1 VAGDAAGPAPVL
13 GAVAIDLVREIA
25 GDPAP
30 SLGIGRVT
38 SRATGPATSL
48 ATSLAKS
55 PAKSREVVGA
65 VTAPTRIAAVLRSC
79 VTSLNPVLKYFCV
92 STFT

>member
-1 VAGDAAGPAPVL
+1 VAGDAVVPAPVL
-13 GAVAIDLVREIA
+13 GAGAIDLVREIA

-30 SLGIGRVT
+30 SLGIGRAT
-38 SRATGPATSL
+38 SRATGP

-79 VTSLNPVLKYFCV
+79 VTSFNPVLK
-92 STFT
+92 